1 MGIKEFMVLVVKFIG
16 LVVKISLEV
25 LLPMVDVVSDVYFT
39 VDVYNKGDI
48 KYFITSG
55 IFFK

>member
-1 MGIKEFMVLVVKFIG
+1 MNIKSFIG
-16 LVVKISLEV
+16 LAVKISLDV
-25 LLPMVDVVSDVYFT
+25 LLPIADVVSDIYFT
-39 VDVYNKGDI
+39 WDVYNRGDI